1 MTTEST
7 HADTSPLQN
16 AQLFT
21 PNDPVQVEKNAFV
34 QLVSDTNAFL
44 SKMGFGDRAFATAED
59 LVASVSSMSVALYEK
74 LFQFRLRDVER
85 VPRTRQDYEKNA
97 QVVAD
102 ALRGALLEQGDD
114 GDTVGELTG
123 QRLCGGDLGSIRR
136 LLTMLEQ
143 VYTLLFEE
151 SREIGDR
158 LRDVSIA
165 SLGIS
170 TTKRRALPKA
180 TKKQKKVE
188 SAPKSD
194 DPERT
199 SLREKRMKS
208 QVKMRR
214 ATSLPRGNQKQEE
227 VRAVSGD
234 TRRKGASVNG
244 MNKSRINAS
253 LGRAEAIAENN
264 KKRSRLLEES
274 FKVSSS
280 RAEAAAKKAASRRE
294 AREGSRV
301 TARQQKESEVELLET
316 KRYGRFV
323 AAAGNSSSDE
333 DKSRRNSGK
342 EEPTAEK
349 RTQFF
354 EGVSSVHHISDESMH
369 FMEDEGVFAQNFSS
383 VSIED
388 ADPEHREDEAAGDV
402 EDRENSRPNEN
413 VPTQKPVTP
422 RKSANH
428 QEAEED
434 NELTPSPVK
443 KKIAREVPRAHE
455 RASSSCTTRRDKSKS
470 LYPLLPKTRQ
480 HAATSKAQAQ
490 YLRYK
495 LSLKNHLLELR
506 QREASQR
513 QHLER
518 AYKSGE
524 HMANVDKIR
533 SRRFE
538 QDVRLHRIA
547 IGLEAKNEEEKQL
560 RQTMNHLLDL
570 EKEKLRE
577 EHRVTTSVLKQIQK
591 EHAEREQA
599 MENFYAN
606 QIQLVKEQTRREVK
620 ERELVEKAQRSA
632 SEKMMRELRHERE
645 NQLAALLQ
653 EKQHLEETRR
663 FRHTSHMAQ
672 LLENTDERSAR
683 RIDAFYTAAMKARER
698 HKVKQQQHTERRTS
712 LDPYRTTTKS
722 LRRSVARLSTSTFR

>member
-1 MTTEST
+1 
-7 HADTSPLQN
+7 
-16 AQLFT
+16 
-21 PNDPVQVEKNAFV
+21 
-34 QLVSDTNAFL
+34 
-44 SKMGFGDRAFATAED
+44 MGFGDRAFATAED
-59 LVASVSSMSVALYEK
+59 LTASVSSMSVALYEK

-85 VPRTRQDYEKNA
+85 VPRTRQDYENNA

-102 ALRGALLEQGDD
+102 ALQDALLEQGND
-114 GDTVGELTG
+114 GDTVDNLTG
-123 QRLCGGDLGSIRR
+123 KRLCDGDLGSIRR

-151 SREIGDR
+151 SQEIGDR

-165 SLGIS
+165 SLGMT
-170 TTKRRALPKA
+170 TTKRRAPPKV
-180 TKKQKKVE
+180 TKKQKAVE

-194 DPERT
+194 DPEQTR
-199 SLREKRMKS
+199 LREKRMKN
-208 QVKMRR
+208 QVKTRR
-214 ATSLPRGNQKQEE
+214 GTSLSRGSQKQEE
-227 VRAVSGD
+227 VRVGRAVSGD
-234 TRRKGASVNG
+234 MRRKGSSVNG
-244 MNKSRINAS
+244 MDRSRHDVS
-253 LGRAEAIAENN
+253 LSRAEAIEENN

-274 FKVSSS
+274 FKASNS
-280 RAEAAAKKAASRRE
+280 RAEAAAKKAASRRQT
-294 AREGSRV
+294 REGSRV
-301 TARQQKESEVELLET
+301 KARQQKEKEVELLET

-323 AAAGNSSSDE
+323 AGAGSSSPEE
-333 DKSRRNSGK
+333 DKASGNSGK

-388 ADPEHREDEAAGDV
+388 VGPEHKEDEAAAEDV
-402 EDRENSRPNEN
+402 GDRENFRPNEN
-413 VPTQKPVTP
+413 IPTQKPVTP

-443 KKIAREVPRAHE
+443 KKVAREDPHAPE
-455 RASSSCTTRRDKSKS
+455 RASFSRTTRRDKSKS

-560 RQTMNHLLDL
+560 RQAMSHLLDL

-577 EHRVTTSVLKQIQK
+577 EHRVTTSVLKRIQK

-606 QIQLVKEQTRREVK
+606 QIQLVKEKTRREVK

-645 NQLAALLQ
+645 NQLTALLQ

-672 LLENTDERSAR
+672 LLENTDERAVR
-683 RIDAFYTAAMKARER
+683 RTDAFYTAAMKARKR
-698 HKVKQQQHTERRTS
+698 HTVKKQQHIDRRTS
-712 LDPYRTTTKS
+712 LDPYRTTTKP
-722 LRRSVARLSTSTFR
+722 LRRSVARLSTNTFR

>member
-1 MTTEST
+1 
-7 HADTSPLQN
+7 
-16 AQLFT
+16 
-21 PNDPVQVEKNAFV
+21 
-34 QLVSDTNAFL
+34 
-44 SKMGFGDRAFATAED
+44 MGFGDRAFATAED

-158 LRDVSIA
+158 LRD
-165 SLGIS
+165 
-170 TTKRRALPKA
+170 RRALPKA

-333 DKSRRNSGK
+333 DKSPYSIL
-342 EEPTAEK
+342 
-349 RTQFF
+349 

-712 LDPYRTTTKS
+712 LDPYRTTTNTCQKG
-722 LRRSVARLSTSTFR
+722 L